1 MTSSSR
7 TAQFTRLHR
16 ILKRAYSPVSPDPNR
31 SVLEHLLFAACL
43 ENAHYPAAEEAFA
56 SLVHNFFD
64 WNEVRVSS
72 VRELSEAMANL
83 PDPVAAAQR
92 VKRILQN
99 LFEATYSFDLEELR
113 KQNLGPAIERLEKL
127 EGTTRFTIAY
137 VVQSALGGHSIPV
150 DAGTLG
156 ALRTFNLI
164 NDNDV
169 AAGVVPG
176 LERAIGKNVGIEFGS
191 LLHQLGADYVASP
204 YSPSL
209 HALLLE
215 IEPKAKD
222 QLPSRRGAGPI
233 LPETAPR
240 TPAAEAKSRALSPAT
255 KPARPASA
263 KPAAEVPAGGATAGK
278 PPTPPT
284 KKKSQEAK
292 KRPARQVS
300 PPELAPPSPA
310 DSGLKKE
317 KTPDVPEADASKKKP
332 LAPPKSPPLKTKS
345 ETADTGGKPSSSQEG
360 PGPASLAKRKP
371 R

>member
-16 ILKRAYSPVSPDPNR
+16 ILKRAYSPVAPDPNR

-83 PDPVAAAQR
+83 PDPVAAAHR

-113 KQNLGPAIERLEKL
+113 KQNLGPAVERLEKL

-156 ALRTFNLI
+156 ALRTVNLI
-164 NDNDV
+164 TDDDA

-176 LERAIGKNVGIEFGS
+176 LERAIPKNVGIEFGS

-222 QLPSRRGAGPI
+222 QLPSRRGSRPI
-233 LPETAPR
+233 LPEIAPR
-240 TPAAEAKSRALSPAT
+240 TPAAEGKPQAAAQPT
-255 KPARPASA
+255 KPAKPAPA
-263 KPAAEVPAGGATAGK
+263 KPAPEVAAGKSAAGK
-278 PPTPPT
+278 PALPQT
-284 KKKSQEAK
+284 KKKSHAAK
-292 KRPARQVS
+292 KRPAKHS
-300 PPELAPPSPA
+300 SSAELAPPAAESAP
-310 DSGLKKE
+310 KKE
-317 KTPDVPEADASKKKP
+317 KTAAAPEADSAKKKP
-332 LAPPKSPPLKTKS
+332 PGLPKSSTPKARS
-345 ETADTGGKPSSSQEG
+345 ETPDTVGKPGSTPEG
-360 PGPASLAKRKP
+360 PGAAGLTKRKP